1 MPGARQYSWQDVK
14 TVQKGRHFTS
24 YINKPLEDA
33 LVFVLANYTNISAD
47 AVTVFT
53 DLLAFISAYLMIAG
67 YHAYSIGLMLAV
79 MILDGTDGKLARI
92 RGKPTKIGKLEH
104 SLDFLYEQV
113 WYASLVYA
121 AYMSIGETSIL
132 IAGLLWLVIDGYVR
146 HIYQLGW
153 IVKGSPVKSWGD
165 TGRIITTIDGRR
177 NVYIWYAF
185 VSYLLT
191 KDFSLSILFSLF
203 HSSFTAVFYTFLS
216 FMAFRDVN
224 S

>member
-1 MPGARQYSWQDVK
+1 MPKDRRFSWQDIK
-14 TVQKGRHFTS
+14 MVQKGRHFTS
-24 YINKPLEDA
+24 YINKPFEDA
-33 LVFVLANYTNISAD
+33 LVFLIANYTSISAD

-53 DLLAFISAYLMIAG
+53 DLLAFISAYLMIIG
-67 YHAYSIGLMLAV
+67 YHVYSVGLMLAV

-121 AYMSIGETSIL
+121 AYTSASDAKIL
-132 IAGLLWLVIDGYVR
+132 IAGLLWLAVDGYVR

-153 IVKGSPVKSWGD
+153 IVMGSPVKSWGD
-165 TGRIITTIDGRR
+165 AGRIVTTIDGRR
-177 NVYIWYAF
+177 NVYIWYALL
-185 VSYLLT
+185 SYLLT
-191 KDFSLSILFSLF
+191 KSFSISILLSLF
-203 HSSFTAVFYTFLS
+203 HSSFTAVSYTLLS
-216 FMAFRDVN
+216 FKTFKKIR